1 MEFIKKEY
9 KPLLIIFVLFLIN
22 VFLFKYKMIPLYIDF
37 GKEICFS
44 KAVAEGAVL
53 YKDVLALF
61 GPFAYL
67 VNGLLVKVFG
77 AYIKTFY
84 IAGSLNALL
93 ILTGFYFLS
102 REYLNRI
109 VSTVLTVFVLYFC
122 CFAAHLMNYITP
134 YSYGMVYGLSACVWA
149 FVLFVKYLKSG
160 KSLNLYVSM
169 LLAGTAASCKYEFAA
184 LVFVMIA
191 MLLIKK
197 TPIMKILKSFS
208 FYLFTPL
215 LCIGVLFL
223 QGVKIHELLN
233 YFVMWLKFASS
244 SDMKEYYTGTFYFSL
259 PYFSLNIKS
268 CAVVLTFFCLLYIFF
283 KGIDFLSTKI
293 GFKYAHWLF
302 YLPLFSICLILFN
315 YFDLLLINFVF
326 CSFAMLLAV
335 LSVIKIRNITNHSA
349 MLFLVIASLA
359 VGAKVFFF
367 VQINQYGRFFLPLIL
382 LALIVVL
389 KNCYFHKTE
398 KSQKIFL
405 NVCLF
410 FLVLISFVTFN
421 FNIRTLKT
429 LNHKI
434 SSQFGTVYKD
444 EASAKTFNIILDTI
458 YQNSAV
464 GDTVVVLQE
473 GLLINFLSSRKSD
486 KYSYLIPSLLKLYG
500 EENVVKHYQEI
511 MPEMF
516 VILTS
521 PDDKNLICNGW
532 GYQICGF
539 VSKNYR
545 VVKAV
550 ESDKLILIFKKI

>member
-1 MEFIKKEY
+1 
-9 KPLLIIFVLFLIN
+9 
-22 VFLFKYKMIPLYIDF
+22 MIPLFIDF
-37 GKEICFS
+37 GKEIYFS
-44 KAVAEGAVL
+44 KAVAQGAVL

-67 VNGLLVKVFG
+67 LNGLFVKIFG
-77 AYIKTFY
+77 AHLKTFY
-84 IAGSLNALL
+84 IVGTVNALF

-109 VSTVLTVFVLYFC
+109 FSTVLTIFVLYFC

-134 YSYGMVYGLSACVWA
+134 YSYGMVYGLCACVWA
-149 FVLFVKYLKSG
+149 MVLFVKYLKAG
-160 KSLNLYVSM
+160 KTDNLYFS
-169 LLAGTAASCKYEFAA
+169 LFLAGIAVSCKYEFAA
-184 LVFVMIA
+184 LFFVALA
-191 MLLIKK
+191 MLLINK

-208 FYLFTPL
+208 FFLLIPL
-215 LCIGVLFL
+215 LCTGVLFL
-223 QGVKIHELLN
+223 QGLKIHELLN
-233 YFVMWLKFASS
+233 YFVMWLKFASC

-259 PYFSLNIKS
+259 SYFSLAVKS
-268 CAVVLTFFCLLYIFF
+268 FVVVFLSFSLLYVLI
-283 KGIDFLSTKI
+283 KGIDFLSAKI
-293 GFKYAHWLF
+293 GFKYTQWLF
-302 YLPLFSICLILFN
+302 YLPLFLICLIFFN

-335 LSVIKIRNITNHSA
+335 LSYIKIRNITNHSA
-349 MLFLVIASLA
+349 MLFLVISSLA
-359 VGAKVFFF
+359 IGAKVFFF

-382 LALIVVL
+382 LAIIVVL
-389 KNCYFHKTE
+389 KNCYFYNNE

-405 NVCLF
+405 NTCLF
-410 FLVLISFVTFN
+410 VLVLISCVAFIFN
-421 FNIRTLKT
+421 VQTLKT

-434 SSQFGTVYKD
+434 STQFGTVYID
-444 EASAKTFNIILDTI
+444 EASAKTFNIILDTV
-458 YQNSAV
+458 YQNSSV

-486 KYSYLIPSLLKLYG
+486 KYGYLIPALLKLYG
-500 EENVVKHYQEI
+500 EENVVKHFQEI